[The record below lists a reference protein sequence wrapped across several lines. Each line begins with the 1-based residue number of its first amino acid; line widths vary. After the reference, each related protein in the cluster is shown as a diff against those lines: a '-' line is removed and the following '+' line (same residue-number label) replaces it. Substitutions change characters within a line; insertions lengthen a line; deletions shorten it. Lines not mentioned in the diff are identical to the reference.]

1 MFKNIQHILEILK
14 VTKINYYYSIIIIL
28 LGVIVETISIGIFIP
43 VITALI
49 SIESLSKFRFF
60 KNFDLFN
67 SLSHQEIIFFTVLAL
82 IIIFTARATY
92 LFFLNYYKAH
102 IQWVINVKITEKLLK
117 LRLNQSFIQFY
128 EQKSSNILNLITK
141 EVGNYASI
149 VLVFFSLISEL
160 CIFLS
165 LSTFILIYQPFV
177 SLFIVA
183 IIVLL
188 GSIFFQ
194 LTKGYTE
201 RQGKIRLENSRKQL
215 NILNDAIGSF
225 VNIKLYKLQ
234 SFFLSLFSK
243 PNYLFNT
250 SIKKIKILKSIPKI
264 WFEFLIVLSMSI
276 TILILHKNNTEGENI
291 LVILGVFAA
300 AAYRILP
307 SITKILSS
315 LQSLKYNVA
324 TVENILSIL
333 SDQNKNN
340 DKFIKNNDELSFNKI
355 LELKNLYFSYKN
367 KSIFSNLSLEI
378 KKNEFVGITGE
389 TGSGKSTF
397 LHIFSGLIECQS
409 GEIFADKVNIQN
421 NLDKWSSKIAY
432 LPQKSFY
439 LDDTIRNNII
449 FGNEKKKFDENF
461 FKKIIKNCELENL
474 LKNLEYGDQTQIGEN
489 GSKLSGGQLQRIGLA
504 RCLYREPEILLL
516 DESTSALDEEIENKI
531 LSNISKLNLTLV
543 FVTHRKEAL
552 SFCHKVYSLRNKT
565 LIEI

>member
-1 MFKNIQHILEILK
+1 MFNNIHQILK
-14 VTKINYYYSIIIIL
+14 ILKFTNINYYHSIIIIL
-28 LGVIVETISIGIFIP
+28 LGVIIETISIGIFIP
-43 VITALI
+43 VITVLI
-49 SIESLSKFRFF
+49 SIEGLSELKFF

-67 SLSHQEIIFFTVLAL
+67 SLSQQEIIFYAVLSL
-82 IIIFTARATY
+82 VFIFTIRAAY
-92 LFFLNYYKAH
+92 LLFLTWYKAH
-102 IQWVINVKITEKLLK
+102 IQWIVNIQITQKLFR
-117 LRLNQSFIQFY
+117 LRLNQNFIQFH

-141 EVGNYASI
+141 EVANYSSM

-160 CIFLS
+160 CIFLG
-165 LSTFILIYQPFV
+165 LSIFILIYQPLV
-177 SLFIVA
+177 SLLIVA

-194 LTKGYTE
+194 LTKGYTQK
-201 RQGKIRLENSRKQL
+201 QGKIRLENSRKQL
-215 NILNDAIGSF
+215 NILSDAVGSF

-234 SFFLSLFSK
+234 SFFLSLFAK

-250 SIKKIKILKSIPKI
+250 SVKKIKILKSIPKI
-264 WFEFLIVLSMSI
+264 WFEFLIIISMSV
-276 TILILHKNNTEGENI
+276 TILILYKNNIEVENI
-291 LVILGVFAA
+291 LVVLGVFAA

-324 TVENILSIL
+324 SVENILSIIL
-333 SDQNKNN
+333 EEEKKNNKN
-340 DKFIKNNDELSFNKI
+340 IKTEELNFDEI
-355 LELKNLYFSYKN
+355 LEFKNLNFSYKN

-397 LHIFSGLIECQS
+397 LHIFSGLIDCQS
-409 GEIFADKVNIQN
+409 GEIFTDKVNIKN
-421 NLDKWSSKIAY
+421 NLEKWSSKIAY

-449 FGNEKKKFDENF
+449 FGNENKNFDENYF
-461 FKKIIKNCELENL
+461 AKIIKICELENL
-474 LKNLEYGDQTQIGEN
+474 LKNSEYGYQTQIGEN
-489 GSKLSGGQLQRIGLA
+489 GAKLSGGQLQRIGLA

-516 DESTSALDEEIENKI
+516 DESTSALDTEIENKI
-531 LSNISKLNLTLV
+531 LSNISKLNLTVV

-552 SFCHKVYSLRNKT
+552 SFCDKVYNLENKT
-565 LIEI
+565 LIKYE

>member
-49 SIESLSKFRFF
+49 SIESLSKFRFL

-177 SLFIVA
+177 SLFIVV

-194 LTKGYTE
+194 LT
-201 RQGKIRLENSRKQL
+201 
-215 NILNDAIGSF
+215 
-225 VNIKLYKLQ
+225 
-234 SFFLSLFSK
+234 
-243 PNYLFNT
+243 
-250 SIKKIKILKSIPKI
+250 
-264 WFEFLIVLSMSI
+264 
-276 TILILHKNNTEGENI
+276 
-291 LVILGVFAA
+291 
-300 AAYRILP
+300 
-307 SITKILSS
+307 
-315 LQSLKYNVA
+315 
-324 TVENILSIL
+324 
-333 SDQNKNN
+333 
-340 DKFIKNNDELSFNKI
+340 
-355 LELKNLYFSYKN
+355 
-367 KSIFSNLSLEI
+367 
-378 KKNEFVGITGE
+378 
-389 TGSGKSTF
+389 
-397 LHIFSGLIECQS
+397 
-409 GEIFADKVNIQN
+409 
-421 NLDKWSSKIAY
+421 
-432 LPQKSFY
+432 
-439 LDDTIRNNII
+439 
-449 FGNEKKKFDENF
+449 
-461 FKKIIKNCELENL
+461 
-474 LKNLEYGDQTQIGEN
+474 
-489 GSKLSGGQLQRIGLA
+489 
-504 RCLYREPEILLL
+504 
-516 DESTSALDEEIENKI
+516 
-531 LSNISKLNLTLV
+531 
-543 FVTHRKEAL
+543 
-552 SFCHKVYSLRNKT
+552 
-565 LIEI
+565 